1 MSRKTTLPT
10 YAAPTELPPSAL
22 AGGKGKQFTQVDV
35 QNDPVFALAKKHW
48 DTDNHKVKWNA
59 KIVEEIAADYFG
71 STSWDGRK
79 VMLLELLQFLE
90 KYLWPHFDLTKSSL
104 NHVLSICVMVNEK
117 CRQHI
122 SPWDTITQEGD
133 KFSQLFQRVTDLL
146 LEESD
151 DIDIHVRRILLMFV
165 INCYRSFE
173 NPIVRK
179 ECMNLL
185 SIAIW
190 TPISELKREAYY
202 EEYPPLRKLWNTSQ
216 KKLKTA
222 DKDSKAA
229 LEKGANWISTLL
241 QKFLTTLYSI
251 PQLGD
256 VPVETIRF
264 AERCVEFFIDL
275 ESQLP
280 TRRFFNTLLADQ
292 QVIILATM
300 APFMKRE
307 EQDVQLL
314 QKLLDILTF
323 YSGFEVNDHTGL
335 ALTTNDMTQAH
346 CDRLV
351 SLQHVAFQQFRSTLP
366 DLPLANLA
374 SLETRPN
381 LLKHFKPLS
390 TDDLVKLCDALHIRT
405 DLILDAATLQEAD
418 VDVRDVLLESLVTKF
433 VKRESQIDKINATP
447 LYPNEESL
455 FSETLINAQFYSGDV
470 PLALP
475 KLNLQFLTIH
485 DYLLRNHDLFNLE
498 ASYEIRQNIED
509 VVKRLSP
516 RLTYPDRK
524 TEFAG
529 WARMAVAV
537 SNFTIVDVAKANLG
551 ENQPAYVKADVTFD
565 IGRFTQSIKSEWDR
579 LRPHDVLFLL
589 TIQAT
594 DNSGS
599 AYKEDK
605 DFRSH
610 FGLKYIRGCE
620 ICDIIGGDG
629 KPITEQ
635 GKPRIDDFSRKM
647 SGSSRTV
654 RVLLDPNQYK
664 TDMDRFNRKE
674 SGDVYETFNVLVR
687 RRPEENN
694 FKAVLETIRDLMQS
708 DLVVPDWLQRVFLGY
723 GDASSAH
730 YTNMPNR
737 VREINFRDTYLDWN
751 HLKESYPGKNIVA
764 ANGSKKPLN
773 PPYIVEFIEPEAAE
787 EEVPKKK
794 KSKTVNGAAKTN
806 TKETLRVSTCPTLN
820 MGPYPQDIPKT
831 NTIRFTPAQSE
842 AIHSGMN
849 PGLTMIVGPPGT
861 GKTDV
866 AVQIIA
872 NLYHNFPNQHTLLIT
887 HSNQALNQ
895 LFEKIMALDIDQR
908 HLLRLGH
915 GEEELNTDQSFGKF
929 GRVNS
934 FLERRLYLL
943 QEVDRLSQSLNIEGA
958 HGSTC
963 ETAGYFYSM
972 HVLPIW
978 NAYITAAKEIATTEA
993 LEQKFPFALYFAT
1006 APQPLFTSDM
1016 AYDDAL
1022 TVAEGCFR
1030 HLEKMFTELED
1041 IRPFELL
1048 RTGTDRANYLL
1059 TKEAKIIA
1067 MTCTHAA
1074 LKRRELVG
1082 LEFKYDNVIM
1092 EESAQILEVE
1102 TFIPLLLQNPEEGR
1116 SRLKRV
1122 IMIGDHNQ
1130 LPPVVKNMAFQ
1141 QYGNMEQ
1148 SMFTRFVRLGV
1159 PSIELDAQGRS
1170 RSTIAQLYNWRYN
1183 QLGDLPNI
1191 SEFQEYQK
1199 ANAGFVHDYQMINV
1213 DEYQGKGESEPVQY
1227 YYQNLGEAE
1236 YVVAVFQYMRLIGYP
1251 SDKITILTTYNGQVS
1266 LINDVITQRCSWN
1279 PFLGRPAT
1287 VTTVDKYQGQ
1297 QNDYILLS
1305 LVRTK
1310 AVGHLRD
1317 IRRLIVAMSRAR
1329 LGLYV
1334 FCRQQLFQNCLELS
1348 NTISKFSERPDK
1360 LLLQLNER
1368 YPPVRGVDE
1377 KTEPFEIEDVD
1388 HLGKFVYQMMEEQL
1402 EFAKKQE
1409 QEKAKEDEMQVDS
1422 T

>member
-1 MSRKTTLPT
+1 MSRKITLPS
-10 YAAPTELPPSAL
+10 YAGPTELPPSTL
-22 AGGKGKQFTQVDV
+22 NGVKGGQHVTQSDAE
-35 QNDPVFALAKKHW
+35 NDPIMATAKKHW
-48 DTDNHKVKWNA
+48 ASDSHKPKWNA
-59 KIVEEIAADYFG
+59 KVVEEIADSYFG
-71 STSWDGRK
+71 SANWDGRK
-79 VMLLELLQFLE
+79 IMLLELMQYLE
-90 KYLWPHFDLTKSSL
+90 KFLWPHFTAGKSSL
-104 NHVLSICVMVNEK
+104 NHTLSICIMVNEK
-117 CRQHI
+117 CRQRI
-122 SPWDTITQEGD
+122 SPWDIITQDAE
-133 KFSQLFQRVTDLL
+133 KFSALFDQVTDLVL
-146 LEESD
+146 ADNKDTDLNT
-151 DIDIHVRRILLMFV
+151 RRIFLMFI

-173 NPIVRK
+173 NNVVRR
-179 ECMNLL
+179 ECMSLM
-185 SIAIW
+185 SISIW
-190 TPISELKREAYY
+190 KSMPESKRETFF

-222 DKDSKAA
+222 DESGKKL
-229 LEKGANWISTLL
+229 LEKSGDWISNLL
-241 QKFLTTLYSI
+241 KYFLTTLYYI
-251 PQLGD
+251 PQVGD
-256 VPVETIRF
+256 VSLDVIRF
-264 AERCVEFFIDL
+264 AERCFEFMIDL

-280 TRRFFNTLLADQ
+280 TRRFFNGLIADQ
-292 QVIILATM
+292 QIGILCSL

-314 QKLLDILTF
+314 QKLLTMLKF

-335 ALTTNDMTQAH
+335 ALTRNDITQAH

-351 SLQHVAFQQFRSTLP
+351 SLQHVAFQQFKKSLP

-374 SLETRPN
+374 SIEKQKQDISDHLGWP
-381 LLKHFKPLS
+381 F
-390 TDDLVKLCDALHIRT
+390 
-405 DLILDAATLQEAD
+405 
-418 VDVRDVLLESLVTKF
+418 
-433 VKRESQIDKINATP
+433 
-447 LYPNEESL
+447 
-455 FSETLINAQFYSGDV
+455 
-470 PLALP
+470 LP

-498 ASYEIRQNIED
+498 SSYEIRQNIED
-509 VVKRLSP
+509 VVKRLAP

-529 WARMAVAV
+529 WARMAVGI
-537 SNFTIVDVAKANLG
+537 SNFAIVDVAKANLG
-551 ENQPAYVKADVTFD
+551 ESQPAYVKADISFD
-565 IGRFTQSIKSEWDR
+565 IGRYADSIKGEWDS

-589 TIQAT
+589 TIEAHENT
-594 DNSGS
+594 GKP
-599 AYKEDK
+599 YKEDN
-605 DFRSH
+605 DFLAH
-610 FGLKYIRGCE
+610 FGLKYVRGCE
-620 ICDIIGGDG
+620 ICDIIGNDG
-629 KPITEQ
+629 KPIAEQ
-635 GKPRIDDFSRKM
+635 GKPRIDNFSRKI

-664 TDMDRFNRKE
+664 TDMDRFNQKE

-708 DLVVPDWLQRVFLGY
+708 DLVVPDWLQKVFLGY

-737 VREINFRDTYLDWN
+737 VHKIDFRDTYLNWE
-751 HLKESYPGKNIVA
+751 HLNESFPGKKIVA
-764 ANGSKKPLN
+764 ADGGREALE
-773 PPYIVEFIEPEAAE
+773 PPYVIEFPESEESGEP
-787 EEVPKKK
+787 PKKK
-794 KSKTVNGAAKTN
+794 KSKAVNGVQKPKGN
-806 TKETLRVSTCPTLN
+806 DTLKVSTYKLPN
-820 MGPYPQDIPKT
+820 MGPYPQDIPNK
-831 NTIRFTPAQSE
+831 NSIRFTPAQSE

-895 LFEKIMALDIDQR
+895 LFEKILALNIDQR

-915 GEEELNTDQSFGKF
+915 GEEELNTDQNFGKF

-934 FLERRLYLL
+934 FLERRIFLL
-943 QEVDRLSQSLNIEGA
+943 QEVDRLSQSLNIEGE

-963 ETAGYFYSM
+963 ETAGYFYSV
-972 HVLPIW
+972 HVLPTW
-978 NAYITAAKEIATTEA
+978 NSYITNAKEVGSSEA
-993 LEQKFPFALYFAT
+993 LQSMFPFAAFFSN
-1006 APQPLFTSDM
+1006 APQPLFADSMTFEDTL
-1016 AYDDAL
+1016 D
-1022 TVAEGCFR
+1022 VVEGCFR
-1030 HLEKMFTELED
+1030 HLEKIFTELED

-1082 LEFKYDNVIM
+1082 LDFKYDNVIM

-1102 TFIPLLLQNPEEGR
+1102 TFIPLLLQDPEQGR
-1116 SRLKRV
+1116 GRLKRV
-1122 IMIGDHNQ
+1122 VMIGDHNQ

-1148 SMFTRFVRLGV
+1148 SMFTRFIRLGV
-1159 PSIELDAQGRS
+1159 PAVTLDAQGRS
-1170 RSTIAQLYNWRYN
+1170 RPSIAELYNWRYK
-1183 QLGDLPNI
+1183 QLGDLATI
-1191 SEFQEYQK
+1191 SELQEYQK
-1199 ANAGFVHDYQMINV
+1199 ANAGFVHDYQLVNV
-1213 DEYQGKGESEPVQY
+1213 DDYQGKGESDPVPY

-1279 PFLGRPAT
+1279 PFLGRPAA

-1317 IRRLIVAMSRAR
+1317 VRRLIVAMSRAR

-1334 FCRQQLFQNCLELS
+1334 FCRKQLFQNCLELS
-1348 NTISKFSERPDK
+1348 NTMNKFLEKPDK
-1360 LLLQLNER
+1360 LQLQLNEK
-1368 YPPVRGVDE
+1368 YPPERDIE
-1377 KTEPFEIEDVD
+1377 AKTEPYEIEDVD
-1388 HLGKFVYQMMEEQL
+1388 HMGKYVFQMMQEQL
-1402 EFAKKQE
+1402 EFAKKQ
-1409 QEKAKEDEMQVDS
+1409 QAEKAADDEMQVDS

>member
-10 YAAPTELPPSAL
+10 YAAPTELPPSSL
-22 AGGKGKQFTQVDV
+22 AGVKGQHVTQSDA
-35 QNDPVFALAKKHW
+35 QNDQVYALAKKHW
-48 DTDNHKVKWNA
+48 ATGNQKVKWSA
-59 KIVEEIAADYFG
+59 KVVEEIAADYLG
-71 STSWDGRK
+71 SATWDGRK
-79 VMLLELLQFLE
+79 VRLLELLQYLE
-90 KYLWPHFDLTKSSL
+90 KYLWPHFDSTKSSFD
-104 NHVLSICVMVNEK
+104 HILSICIMINEK
-117 CRQHI
+117 CRQRI
-122 SPWDTITQEGD
+122 SPWDTITQD
-133 KFSQLFQRVTDLL
+133 AVKFSALFQKATDLL
-146 LEESD
+146 LAELEE
-151 DIDIHVRRILLMFV
+151 IDLNGRRALLMFI

-179 ECMNLL
+179 ECMSLM
-185 SIAIW
+185 SISIW
-190 TPISELKREAYY
+190 KSIPESKREMYF
-202 EEYPPLRKLWNTSQ
+202 EEYPPLRKLWNTAQ
-216 KKLKTA
+216 KKFNAA
-222 DKDSKAA
+222 DEQGKEA
-229 LEKGANWISTLL
+229 LQKGSTWISSLL
-241 QKFLTTLYSI
+241 TQFITILYSI

-256 VPVETIRF
+256 VPLESVRF
-264 AERCVEFFIDL
+264 VERCIEFFIDL

-280 TRRFFNTLLADQ
+280 TRRFFNTLLADH
-292 QVIILATM
+292 QVVILATL

-314 QKLLDILTF
+314 QKLLDILKF
-323 YSGFEVNDHTGL
+323 YAGFEVNDHTGL
-335 ALTTNDMTQAH
+335 ALTNTDMTQAH

-351 SLQHVAFQQFRSTLP
+351 SLQHVAFQQFRSSLP

-374 SLETRPN
+374 AIEKREN
-381 LLKHFKPLS
+381 LSKHFNPLS
-390 TDDLVKLCDALHIRT
+390 YEDLLRLCEALHIRT
-405 DLILDAATLQEAD
+405 SLILDDVILQETG
-418 VDVRDVLLESLVTKF
+418 VEKRDILLESLITKF
-433 VKRESQIDKINATP
+433 EKRESQIDKMNSTP
-447 LYPNEESL
+447 LYPNEETL
-455 FSETLINAQFYSGDV
+455 FSDTLINAQFYSGDV

-529 WARMAVAV
+529 WARMAVSV
-537 SNFTIVDVAKANLG
+537 SSFSIVDVAKPNLG
-551 ENQPAYVKADVTFD
+551 ESQPAYVKADITFD
-565 IGRFTQSIKSEWDR
+565 IGRYADSIKAEWDG

-589 TIQAT
+589 TIQASDST
-594 DNSGS
+594 GS

-610 FGLKYIRGCE
+610 FGLKYVRGCE
-620 ICDIIGGDG
+620 ICDIIGNDG
-629 KPITEQ
+629 KPVSEQ
-635 GKPRIDDFSRKM
+635 GKPRIDDFGRKI

-664 TDMDRFNRKE
+664 SDMGRFNRKE
-674 SGDVYETFNVLVR
+674 SEDVYETFNVLVR

-708 DLVVPDWLQRVFLGY
+708 DLVVPDWLQKVFLGY

-730 YTNMPNR
+730 YINMPNR
-737 VREINFRDTYLDWN
+737 VRKINFRDTYLNWE
-751 HLKESYPGKNIVA
+751 HLKESFPGKKIVA
-764 ANGSKKPLN
+764 ADGSKKPLD
-773 PPYIVEFIEPEAAE
+773 PPYVIEFPESEAVDEA
-787 EEVPKKK
+787 PKKK
-794 KSKTVNGAAKTN
+794 KSKTVNGAAKTSSN
-806 TKETLRVSTCPTLN
+806 ETLLVSTYKVPN
-820 MGPYPQDIPKT
+820 MGPYPQDIPKK
-831 NTIRFTPAQSE
+831 NGIRFTPAQSE

-849 PGLTMIVGPPGT
+849 PGLTMVVGPPGT

-915 GEEELNTDQSFGKF
+915 GEEELNTEQNFGKF

-934 FLERRLYLL
+934 FLERRIFLL

-963 ETAGYFYSM
+963 ETAGYFYNI

-978 NAYITAAKEIATTEA
+978 TSYVASAREAGSAKA
-993 LEQKFPFALYFAT
+993 LQQNFPFVAFFAT
-1006 APQPLFTSDM
+1006 APQPLFTAEMSF
-1016 AYDDAL
+1016 DDSL
-1022 TVAEGCFR
+1022 SVAEGCFR
-1030 HLEKMFTELED
+1030 HLEKIFTELED

-1082 LEFKYDNVIM
+1082 LEFKYDNVII

-1102 TFIPLLLQNPEEGR
+1102 TFIPLLLQSPEEGR

-1122 IMIGDHNQ
+1122 VMIGDHNQ

-1159 PSIELDAQGRS
+1159 PSVDLDAQGRS
-1170 RSTIAQLYNWRYN
+1170 RSSIAKLYNWRYK
-1183 QLGDLPNI
+1183 QLGDLPII
-1191 SEFQEYQK
+1191 SELQEYRK
-1199 ANAGFVHDYQMINV
+1199 ANAGFVHDYQLIDV
-1213 DEYQGKGESEPVQY
+1213 GDYQGKGETEPVQY

-1236 YVVAVFQYMRLIGYP
+1236 YVIAVFQYMRLIGYP

-1266 LINDVITQRCSWN
+1266 LINDVLNQRCSWN
-1279 PFLGRPAT
+1279 PFLGRPAA

-1317 IRRLIVAMSRAR
+1317 IRRLVVAMSRAR

-1334 FCRQQLFQNCLELS
+1334 FCRKQLFQNCLELS
-1348 NTISKFSERPDK
+1348 HTIEKFLETPDK
-1360 LLLQLNER
+1360 LLLQLNEK
-1368 YPPVRGVDE
+1368 YPPVRDING
-1377 KTEPFEIEDVD
+1377 KTEPFEVEDVD
-1388 HLGKFVYQMMEEQL
+1388 HLGKYVYQMMQEQL
-1402 EFAKKQE
+1402 EFAKKQQE
-1409 QEKAKEDEMQVDS
+1409 EKAKEDDMQVDS
-1422 T
+1422 A